1 MTAIFIIAEVEKDD
15 EVMGFIST
23 ISLTFIPLLIGIIL
37 LYGTY
42 KRVPTYESFVEGG
55 KEGIKIAVSIIPFL
69 VGMLVAISIFRAS
82 GALDA
87 LMNWLR
93 PLMKSMGVPAE
104 IVPLLIIRPISGT
117 AALGMTS
124 DLIAVY
130 GPDSF
135 IGRLASVLQ
144 GSTDT
149 TFYVLTVYFGAVG
162 IKKMG
167 DALKV
172 GLLADVVGIIVSILI
187 VGLIFGTT

>member
-1 MTAIFIIAEVEKDD
+1 MEI
-15 EVMGFIST
+15 
-23 ISLTFIPLLIGIIL
+23 ISLISLWFIPVLIAFIL
-37 LYGTY
+37 VYGTI
-42 KRVPTYESFVEGG
+42 KKVPTYESFVDGG

-69 VGMLVAISIFRAS
+69 VGMLVAISVFRAS
-82 GALDA
+82 GALEYF
-87 LMNWLR
+87 MQFIR
-93 PLMKSMGVPAE
+93 PVLEAIGVPPD
-104 IVPLLIIRPISGT
+104 IFPLAIIRPISGT

-124 DLIAVY
+124 DLIATH

-162 IKKMG
+162 IRKMG

-172 GLLADVVGIIVSILI
+172 GLLADLVGIIAAI
-187 VGLIFGTT
+187 VVVTLVFGG

>member
-1 MTAIFIIAEVEKDD
+1 LTVISIIAETEKD
-15 EVMGFIST
+15 EENMELVSV
-23 ISLTFIPLLIGIIL
+23 ISLTFIPLLIGFIL
-37 LYGTY
+37 LYGTI

-87 LMNWLR
+87 LMNWIR
-93 PLMKSMGVPAE
+93 PFMKTIGVPAE
-104 IVPLLIIRPISGT
+104 IVPLLIIRPISGN

-172 GLLADVVGIIVSILI
+172 GLLADVVGIIAAIAV
-187 VGLIFGTT
+187 VAFIFGTK